1 MSCDYDVIVV
11 GAGHAGC
18 EAGLAPARMGLRTAV
33 VTLRGDRVAFMP
45 CNPAIGGLG
54 KGHLVREIDALGGQM
69 GRAIDAAGIQFRM
82 LNRSKGPAVWSPR
95 AQADKKL
102 YSDIMR
108 AALVAQGNLELLEA
122 SIEDII
128 VDGNDGCRRVRAVR
142 TADGREITTRALIL
156 TTGTFLC
163 GLMHM
168 GSDRLCGG
176 RSGEP
181 AAASLSPA
189 LQRLGLELGRLKTG
203 TPPRLLRD
211 SIDFTV
217 FETQPGDEPPRPFS
231 HATRQLDV
239 QQVPC
244 WIASTNADVHALIR
258 ANLERA
264 PLYNGQIA
272 STGPRYCPSIE
283 DKVVRFAEREQHQ
296 LFLEPEG
303 RTSPEIYVNGL
314 STSLPRDIQAR
325 VVHGIR
331 GLEDAVIA
339 RYGYAVEYDYV
350 PSGQVRDTLEYR
362 GIAGL
367 YLAGQINGT
376 SGYEEAAAQGLVAGI
391 NAGARSLGLPPL
403 VLQRSE
409 AYVGVLVD
417 DLVRLSLTE
426 PYRMFTSRAEFRLQ
440 LRIDNAD
447 ERLMPHAERY
457 GLLDVPLRE
466 YRERLTRANAHLETL
481 LSRRVDDPL
490 VHELAAAAGVAV
502 GNGPHTVAKLVQA
515 GMGVQQ
521 VASLVPEL
529 HDAGAEALEKLEV
542 RLRYAGY
549 VERQAR
555 EVAAAGR
562 LEGSTIP
569 DDMQYNEIRGLSTE
583 SVQKL
588 ERLRPRTL
596 GQASRIDG
604 VRAGDMTLLLVHLE
618 RRRRQSLHI
627 TEA

>member
-18 EAGLAPARMGLRTAV
+18 EAGLAPARRGLRTAV

-82 LNRSKGPAVWSPR
+82 QNRSKGPAVWSPR

-376 SGYEEAAAQGLVAGI
+376 SGYEEAAALGLVAGI

-502 GNGPHTVAKLVQA
+502 GNGPHTVAKHVQA